1 MLILDVEQYIVTL
14 FKTKKFFYNTS
25 KEHNGCMFLPKKYV
39 QFLFGKLADFTC
51 NTCNTTLQQCETMLC
66 MLIHGCVLTIK
77 TLIKT
82 KTKLEH
88 MKKLYCHTK
97 L

>member
-14 FKTKKFFYNTS
+14 FKTKNFYNTS

-39 QFLFGKLADFTC
+39 HFLFGKLADFTC
-51 NTCNTTLQQCETMLC
+51 NTCNTTLQQCETILC
-66 MLIHGCVLTIK
+66 VLIHGCVLTIK